1 MKNWIKN
8 ILLFIGCVLFWMI
21 IRFCFKGTIEPL
33 FDSLCLASSFG
44 IGVLAVVRVF
54 QKSKYKEKDN

>member
-1 MKNWIKN
+1 MKIWIKN
-8 ILLFIGCVLFWMI
+8 ILRFIGCVLFWMI

-33 FDSLCLASSFG
+33 FDSLCLASGFG